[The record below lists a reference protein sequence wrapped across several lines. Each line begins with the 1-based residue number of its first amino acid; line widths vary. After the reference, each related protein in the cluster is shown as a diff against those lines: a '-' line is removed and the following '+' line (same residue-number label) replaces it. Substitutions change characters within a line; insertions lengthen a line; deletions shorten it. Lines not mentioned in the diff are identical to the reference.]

1 MDNISEIIKR
11 RATPGILIFDMNN
24 RLLYSNETALKIIPD
39 LKSIPKEIYDL
50 CKEKIKN
57 FNKTASAQESIYSV
71 LNTESGICHS
81 MRALLI
87 TGFGEYKSIP
97 HIMVLIEGIIEK
109 HRIHFENVKQTFNLT
124 RRELEVLNLICEG
137 CANRKISER
146 LFVSEYTIKDHI
158 KNIMRKMNV
167 NSRNEVIFLCLK

>member
-1 MDNISEIIKR
+1 MDNISEIIKK

-24 RLLYSNETALKIIPD
+24 RLLYSNETALKIVPD
-39 LKSIPKEIYDL
+39 LKNIPKEIHDL
-50 CKEKIKN
+50 CTKKIKII
-57 FNKTASAQESIYSV
+57 NKTGSTQESIYSA

-81 MRALLI
+81 MRAIVI
-87 TGFGEYKSIP
+87 TGFGESKSIP

-109 HRIHFENVKQTFNLT
+109 HRINFEKIKQTFNLT

-137 CANRKISER
+137 CANREISER

-167 NSRNEVIFLCLK
+167 NSRSEVIFLCLK